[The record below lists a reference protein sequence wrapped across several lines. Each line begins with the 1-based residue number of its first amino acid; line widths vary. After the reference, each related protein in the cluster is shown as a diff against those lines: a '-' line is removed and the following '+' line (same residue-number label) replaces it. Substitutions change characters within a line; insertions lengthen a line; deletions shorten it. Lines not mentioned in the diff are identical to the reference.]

1 MCLVACL
8 VVWLCYSYIPVWQP
22 ELHNLNRSAGEIGV
36 NKLLISLH

>member
-22 ELHNLNRSAGEIGV
+22 ELYNLNTLGEIWDKMAV
-36 NKLLISLH
+36 ARAH